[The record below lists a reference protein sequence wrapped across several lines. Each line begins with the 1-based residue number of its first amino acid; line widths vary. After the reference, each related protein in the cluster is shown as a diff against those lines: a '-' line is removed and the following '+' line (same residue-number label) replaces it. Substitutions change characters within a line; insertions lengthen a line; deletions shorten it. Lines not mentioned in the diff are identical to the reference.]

1 MLRRG
6 TSFVIVAPITSVTR
20 RADQPP
26 EDPNRSNH
34 PIPPARSDTA
44 PGANMT
50 FLIVGLDRRTLA
62 PWHRNIRQRDVTSAA
77 RAAVTRARAD
87 GVDLVVAAVVGP
99 GSSVLDG
106 LADRPARL
114 PDAA

>member
-44 PGANMT
+44 PGADMT

-62 PWHRNIRQRDVTSAA
+62 PWHRNTSVT
-77 RAAVTRARAD
+77 
-87 GVDLVVAAVVGP
+87 
-99 GSSVLDG
+99 
-106 LADRPARL
+106 
-114 PDAA
+114 